1 MTTPMA
7 ATASIAVFE
16 TAGIIF
22 SHEPSFD
29 VTQNV
34 AARKTGFAFFRLE
47 SVKITRERSSSHVSK
62 RRLT

>member
-22 SHEPSFD
+22 PREPAFD

-34 AARKTGFAFFRLE
+34 AARKAGFVFFRLE
-47 SVKITRERSSSHVSK
+47 SVKITHERSGSHVSK